1 MALWFFVAAAIL
13 LVGSSQARSLIARQ
27 VLGDT
32 SLPANITPL
41 STVTVPMAFTFQ
53 DARNGIFCGT
63 FNITHNPSAA
73 YWYPS
78 TIWTL
83 DIILTNS
90 QVWWISNAVADIW
103 QENQGGN
110 LRATPI
116 NGVNNAVQ
124 PGGWV
129 QVAVCY
135 DVLDMSKAYGVVG
148 TATFGTS
155 EKIVVATTS
164 SAKVSSTTASPT
176 PTPTPPFVLNL
187 GGAALR
193 PVPPK
198 KIRRDMELEERPVE
212 DDHNEEPNEE

>member
-1 MALWFFVAAAIL
+1 MALWFVVAAAIV

-32 SLPANITPL
+32 SLSANITPL
-41 STVTVPMAFTFQ
+41 STVTVPIALTFQ
-53 DARNGIFCGT
+53 DARSGIFCGT
-63 FNITHNPSAA
+63 FNITHNPGAA

-103 QENQGGN
+103 QENQGGD
-110 LRATPI
+110 LQATPI

-135 DVLDMSKAYGVVG
+135 DVLDMNKAYGVVG
-148 TATFGTS
+148 RATFGTS
-155 EKIVVATTS
+155 EKVVVATTTS
-164 SAKVSSTTASPT
+164 SAKVSSTIAS

-187 GGAALR
+187 GGASLR

-198 KIRRDMELEERPVE
+198 KVRRNRKLGQRPV
-212 DDHNEEPNEE
+212 DDDDNE